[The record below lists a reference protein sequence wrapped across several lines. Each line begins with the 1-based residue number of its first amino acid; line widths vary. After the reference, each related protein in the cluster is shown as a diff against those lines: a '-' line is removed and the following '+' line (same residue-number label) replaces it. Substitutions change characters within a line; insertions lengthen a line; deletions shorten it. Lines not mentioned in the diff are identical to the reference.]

1 MPCKIASFSSKLI
14 GKMQKTFILQKF
26 SLCKTCKK
34 SRLKNKQIFLQD
46 KKPLK
51 CPQNA
56 QNLNYKNFS
65 RPKILD
71 FIVKTYFL
79 SNYQNYLFMKVG
91 NK

>member
-51 CPQNA
+51 CPQNT

-65 RPKILD
+65 NLNLPS
-71 FIVKTYFL
+71 FISKAYCAENNL
-79 SNYQNYLFMKVG
+79 NYLLIKVG
-91 NK
+91 E